1 MSFFPRLISHRFAL
15 LSSTFLFFCH
25 CALWLL
31 LPASTHP
38 KSKIIKVR
46 YNVTAIALV
55 HKLGDFF
62 CFLGGVGRREVP
74 ATATTLLMPPSPSP
88 EAVDEKL
95 STAAASNDSDGDT
108 PDSDN
113 YEHGREELRVSNPQ
127 GMTSSRQGVD
137 VKQAEQDFSELSR
150 QFSSISH
157 QARHI
162 SKQASRASK
171 TGTKNE
177 DVEKS
182 ASSADSEEQWDLE
195 TALRGNR
202 AAEVEAGIRD
212 KHIGVYYKD
221 KT

>member
-1 MSFFPRLISHRFAL
+1 
-15 LSSTFLFFCH
+15 
-25 CALWLL
+25 
-31 LPASTHP
+31 
-38 KSKIIKVR
+38 
-46 YNVTAIALV
+46 
-55 HKLGDFF
+55 
-62 CFLGGVGRREVP
+62 
-74 ATATTLLMPPSPSP
+74 MPTSQSP
-88 EAVDEKL
+88 EAVNEKL
-95 STAAASNDSDGDT
+95 STAAACNDSDGDT
-108 PDSDN
+108 LDSDN
-113 YEHGREELRVSNPQ
+113 YECGREELRSSNPQ
-127 GMTSSRQGVD
+127 GMTSSQQGVD
-137 VKQAEQDFSELSR
+137 VEKAEQDFSELSR

-171 TGTKNE
+171 TGITNE

-221 KT
+221 KK